1 MATRNNKANNT
12 HYSPHPFLLA
22 KAISIPGL
30 NRRRRI
36 WAFLPGD
43 YNHNSEKRY
52 PVVYFHDAQNI
63 FEGWKAP
70 FGKSWEAHNTLQR
83 LCGEG
88 LEQSIIIGIEH
99 GNRRRRGEFLPLT
112 RQGGF
117 THEGNAYADFIAN
130 KLKPFV
136 DKKLRTIPWREQ
148 TALVGSSLGGLITLY
163 TGMKHQDIFSK
174 LGVFSPSL
182 WAAPAL
188 FPLVQKVGRHYP
200 MKIYLAAGTQE
211 GSGTMERT
219 EQMFQTLTYAG
230 FPQHE
235 LYLGLREGGR
245 HDEAFWQQEW
255 ETCYR
260 WMMS

>member
-1 MATRNNKANNT
+1 MAAKSKNVKNEI
-12 HYSPHPFLLA
+12 YSPHPFLLA
-22 KAISIPGL
+22 KAIGIPGL

-36 WAFLPGD
+36 WAFLPAD
-43 YNHNSEKRY
+43 YHDHPTRHY

-70 FGKSWEAHNTLQR
+70 FGKSWEAHNTLRR
-83 LCGEG
+83 LGMEG
-88 LEQSIIIGIEH
+88 MQQSILIGIEH
-99 GNRRRRGEFLPLT
+99 GKRWRRREFQPLT

-163 TGMKHQDIFSK
+163 TGLKHQDIFSK

-188 FPLVQKVGRHYP
+188 FPLVQRTGRHYP
-200 MKIYLAAGTQE
+200 MKIYLTAGKQEGAGTV
-211 GSGTMERT
+211 ERT

-235 LYLGLREGGR
+235 LYLGVREGGR
-245 HDEAFWQQEW
+245 HDEAFWAQEW

-260 WMMS
+260 WMMG